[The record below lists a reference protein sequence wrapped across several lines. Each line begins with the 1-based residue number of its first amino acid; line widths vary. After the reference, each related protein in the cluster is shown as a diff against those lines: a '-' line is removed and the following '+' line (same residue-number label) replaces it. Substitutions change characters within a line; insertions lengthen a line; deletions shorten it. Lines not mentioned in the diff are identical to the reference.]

1 MSGRSCLIIAG
12 TTLRYLK
19 VAADP
24 EDLAGPT
31 KEEMVD
37 EFEKSPQANIEE
49 YYQPIIRSLEN
60 QYGSKVTLVNPRLE
74 TEIGSPSAGFDI
86 VGTLEFPSGRPL
98 KLQKEFENLPIRF
111 RAYIADGNL
120 VEPIFLEL
128 GS

>member
-1 MSGRSCLIIAG
+1 MTGRSFLTIGG
-12 TTLRYLK
+12 TTLQYLK

-24 EDLAGPT
+24 EELTGPS

-49 YYQPIIRSLEN
+49 YFQPIIRSLEN
-60 QYGSKVTLVNPRLE
+60 QYGTKVSLVNPRLE

-86 VGTLEFPSGRPL
+86 VGTLEFPEGRPL
-98 KLQKEFENLPIRF
+98 KLQKEFEDLPIRF
-111 RAYIADGNL
+111 QAYIADGNL